1 MDQAF
6 LGGCLC
12 LVDRKGGEAV
22 KPSRTWAIAKKEFF
36 HIYRDPR
43 SLALV
48 ILMPALLMLLFGYAV
63 TLDVKKVS
71 MAVLDRDRSQESLNF
86 IQRFSAS
93 PYFNLRFSV
102 RDGKEME
109 RLIDQGEVKMG
120 LILPWDFSKTIKAE
134 KVVPIQVLIDGAD
147 ANTAN
152 IILGYAQAIAR
163 QYTQEKTILK
173 VSRMGVTNLNLPI
186 DVRPRVWFNEDLE
199 SKNYFIPGLVAVIM
213 SIAGVLLTGQV
224 IVREWERG
232 TMELLISTP
241 VRKGELMMGKLI
253 PYFFLGLLDLS
264 LAVLMGKWVFEVP
277 LRGSIALLF
286 ALSCIYI
293 LVALALGLTIS
304 TFARTQLLANQ
315 MAMLAGFLPTF
326 LLSGFT
332 FVIPNMPN
340 WLQVI
345 TYGIAPRYYV
355 TILKDI
361 FLKGVGFSFL
371 WRETLVLIAMAT
383 AGLWV
388 ATRGF
393 KKELR

>member
-1 MDQAF
+1 M
-6 LGGCLC
+6 
-12 LVDRKGGEAV
+12 
-22 KPSRTWAIAKKEFF
+22 KPSRTWAIAKKEFY

-63 TLDVKKVS
+63 TLDVKKVTL
-71 MAVLDRDRSQESLNF
+71 AVLDRDQNQESLNF

-93 PYFNLRFSV
+93 PYFHLRYWV
-102 RDGKEME
+102 RDEKEMK

-120 LILPWDFSKTIKAE
+120 LVLPWDFSKTIKSE
-134 KVVPIQVLIDGAD
+134 KIVPIQVLIDGTD
-147 ANTAN
+147 SNTAN
-152 IILGYAQAIAR
+152 IILSYAQAIAR

-173 VSRMGVTNLNLPI
+173 VTRMGVQGLNLPI
-186 DVRPRVWFNEDLE
+186 EARPRVWFNEELE
-199 SKNYFIPGLVAVIM
+199 SKNYFVPGLVAVIM
-213 SIAGVLLTGQV
+213 SIIGVLLTGQV

-241 VRKGELMMGKLI
+241 VRKGELMMGKLF

-264 LAVLMGKWVFEVP
+264 LAVLMGKWIFDVP

-286 ALSCIYI
+286 ALSSIYI
-293 LVALALGLTIS
+293 FVALALGLTIS
-304 TFARTQLLANQ
+304 TVARTQLLANQ
-315 MAMLAGFLPTF
+315 MAMVIGFLPTF

-332 FVIPNMPN
+332 FVISNMPT
-340 WLQVI
+340 WLQII

-361 FLKGVGFSFL
+361 FLKGVDLSLL
-371 WRETLVLIAMAT
+371 WRETLVLIGMAI

-388 ATRGF
+388 ATRSF

>member
-1 MDQAF
+1 VN
-6 LGGCLC
+6 L
-12 LVDRKGGEAV
+12 
-22 KPSRTWAIAKKEFF
+22 SRTWAIAKKEFF

-43 SLALV
+43 SLGLV

-93 PYFNLRFSV
+93 PYFNLRYAVQSE
-102 RDGKEME
+102 KEVK

-120 LILPWDFSKTIKAE
+120 LVLPWDFSKTIKAE
-134 KVVPIQVLIDGAD
+134 KIVPIQVLIDGAD

-173 VSRMGVTNLNLPI
+173 VSRMGVTNLNLPV
-186 DVRPRVWFNEDLE
+186 DARPRVWFNEDLE
-199 SKNYFIPGLVAVIM
+199 SKNYFVPGLVAVII
-213 SIAGVLLTGQV
+213 SIIGVLLTGQV
-224 IVREWERG
+224 IVREWEKG

-241 VRKGELMMGKLI
+241 VRKGELMIGKLF

-264 LAVLMGKWVFEVP
+264 LAVLMGKWVFQVP

-286 ALSCIYI
+286 GLSCVYI
-293 LVALALGLTIS
+293 VAALGLGLTIS
-304 TFARTQLLANQ
+304 TLARTQLLANQ
-315 MAMLAGFLPTF
+315 MAMVIGFLPTF

-332 FVIPNMPN
+332 FVISNMPV
-340 WLQVI
+340 WLQTI

-371 WRETLVLIAMAT
+371 WRETLVLIVIAA
-383 AGLWV
+383 AGLSV
-388 ATRGF
+388 AVKSF
-393 KKELR
+393 KKELK

>member
-1 MDQAF
+1 
-6 LGGCLC
+6 
-12 LVDRKGGEAV
+12 V
-22 KPSRTWAIAKKEFF
+22 KVSRTWAIAKKEFV

-93 PYFNLRFSV
+93 PYFRLRFWV
-102 RDGKEME
+102 QDERAMK

-120 LILPWDFSKTIKAE
+120 LILPWDFSKTIKSE
-134 KVVPIQVLIDGAD
+134 KIVSVQALIDGAD

-152 IILGYAQAIAR
+152 LILSYAQTIAR
-163 QYTQEKTILK
+163 QYTQDKTVLK
-173 VSRMGVTNLNLPI
+173 VARMGIENLSLPI
-186 DVRPRVWFNEDLE
+186 EARPRVWFNEDLE
-199 SKNYFIPGLVAVIM
+199 SKNYFVPGLVAVIV
-213 SIAGVLLTGQV
+213 SIIGVLLTGQV
-224 IVREWERG
+224 IVREWEKG

-241 VRKGELMMGKLI
+241 VRKAELMVGKLF

-264 LAVLMGKWVFEVP
+264 LSVLMGKWVFQVP
-277 LRGSIALLF
+277 LRGSVALLF
-286 ALSCIYI
+286 GLSCIYI

-304 TFARTQLLANQ
+304 TFAKTQLLANQ
-315 MAMLAGFLPTF
+315 MAMVIGFLPTF

-332 FVIPNMPN
+332 FVISNMPT
-340 WLQVI
+340 WLQII
-345 TYGIAPRYYV
+345 TYTIAPRYYV
-355 TILKDI
+355 TIVKEI
-361 FLKGVGFSFL
+361 FLKGAGFSFL
-371 WRETLVLIAMAT
+371 WRETLVLMAMAA

-388 ATRGF
+388 ATRSF

>member
-1 MDQAF
+1 MK
-6 LGGCLC
+6 L
-12 LVDRKGGEAV
+12 
-22 KPSRTWAIAKKEFF
+22 SRTWTIAKKEFF

-63 TLDVKKVS
+63 TLDVKKVP
-71 MAVLDRDRSQESLNF
+71 MAVLDYDRSQESLNF

-93 PYFNLRFSV
+93 PYFNLSFWV
-102 RDGKEME
+102 RDEKEIK
-109 RLIDQGEVKMG
+109 RLIDQGEVKVG
-120 LILPWDFSKTIKAE
+120 LVLPWDFSKTIKAE
-134 KVVPIQVLIDGAD
+134 KVIPVQALIDGSD

-152 IILGYAQAIAR
+152 IVLGYIQAIAR

-173 VSRMGVTNLNLPI
+173 VSRIGVTNFNLPI

-199 SKNYFIPGLVAVIM
+199 SKNYFVPGLVAVII
-213 SIAGVLLTGQV
+213 SIIGVLLTGQV
-224 IVREWERG
+224 IVREWEKG

-241 VRKGELMMGKLI
+241 VRKGELMIGKLL

-264 LAVLMGKWVFEVP
+264 LAVLMGKWVFQVP
-277 LRGSIALLF
+277 LRGSVTLLF
-286 ALSCIYI
+286 SLSCIYI
-293 LVALALGLTIS
+293 VIALALGLTIS
-304 TFARTQLLANQ
+304 TFAKTQLLANQ
-315 MAMLAGFLPTF
+315 MAMVIGFLPTF

-332 FVIPNMPN
+332 FVIANMPI
-340 WLQVI
+340 WLQII

-355 TILKDI
+355 TIVKEI

-371 WRETLVLIAMAT
+371 WRETLVLIAMGI

-388 ATRGF
+388 ATKTF

>member
-1 MDQAF
+1 M
-6 LGGCLC
+6 
-12 LVDRKGGEAV
+12 

-71 MAVLDRDRSQESLNF
+71 MAVLDHDRSQESFNF

-93 PYFNLRFSV
+93 PYFSLHIFV
-102 RDGKEME
+102 QDEKEMK
-109 RLIDQGEVKMG
+109 RIIDEGKTKMG
-120 LILPWDFSKTIKAE
+120 LVLPWDFSKMIKAGR
-134 KVVPIQVLIDGAD
+134 KASVQVLLDGTD
-147 ANTAN
+147 SNTAN
-152 IILGYAQAIAR
+152 IILSYAQAIAR
-163 QYTQEKTILK
+163 DYTQEKTVLK
-173 VSRMGVTNLNLPI
+173 VTRMGAQNVNFPI
-186 DVRPRVWFNEDLE
+186 EARPRVWFNEDLE
-199 SKNYFIPGLVAVIM
+199 SKNYFVPGLVAVIM
-213 SIAGVLLTGQV
+213 SIIGVLLTGQV
-224 IVREWERG
+224 IVREWEKG

-241 VRKGELMMGKLI
+241 VRKGELMLGKLF

-277 LRGSIALLF
+277 LRGSLALLF
-286 ALSCIYI
+286 ALSCVYI
-293 LVALALGLTIS
+293 FVALGLGLSIS

-315 MAMLAGFLPTF
+315 MAMVIGFLPTF

-332 FVIPNMPN
+332 FVISNMPT
-340 WLQVI
+340 WLQII

-355 TILKDI
+355 TILKEI

-371 WRETLVLIAMAT
+371 WRETLALMVIAM

-388 ATRGF
+388 ATKSF

>member
-1 MDQAF
+1 
-6 LGGCLC
+6 LKL
-12 LVDRKGGEAV
+12 
-22 KPSRTWAIAKKEFF
+22 SRTWAIAKKEFV

-48 ILMPALLMLLFGYAV
+48 ILMPVLLMLLFGYAV

-93 PYFNLRFSV
+93 PYFHLRFWV
-102 RDGKEME
+102 QDEKTMM
-109 RLIDQGEVKMG
+109 RLVDQGEVKMG

-134 KVVPIQVLIDGAD
+134 KIVPVQALIDGAD
-147 ANTAN
+147 ANTAS
-152 IILGYAQAIAR
+152 IILSYAQAIAR
-163 QYTQEKTILK
+163 QYTQEKTVLK
-173 VSRMGVTNLNLPI
+173 ATRMGMQNLNFP
-186 DVRPRVWFNEDLE
+186 VEARPRVWFNEDLE
-199 SKNYFIPGLVAVIM
+199 SKNYFVPGLVAVII
-213 SIAGVLLTGQV
+213 SIIGVLLTGQV
-224 IVREWERG
+224 IVREWEKG

-241 VRKGELMMGKLI
+241 VRKGELMVGKLF

-264 LAVLMGKWVFEVP
+264 LSVLMGKWLFEVP
-277 LRGSIALLF
+277 MRGSVTLLF

-315 MAMLAGFLPTF
+315 MAMVIGFLPTF

-332 FVIPNMPN
+332 FVIANMPL
-340 WLQVI
+340 WLQII

-355 TILKDI
+355 TIVKEI
-361 FLKGVGFSFL
+361 FLKGAGFSFL
-371 WRETLVLIAMAT
+371 WRETLVLAGMAL

-388 ATRGF
+388 ATRSF